1 MREGRE
7 VDKSMGGW
15 GVGEEER
22 GGVSGEEWGG
32 GGRCQW
38 QFGGRGGREMVKVA
52 HGRRKEVL
60 VAEQRSVSEGGGEG
74 QV

>member
-7 VDKSMGGW
+7 VDKS
-15 GVGEEER
+15 VGKEER
-22 GGVSGEEWGG
+22 GGVSGEEWDG

-52 HGRRKEVL
+52 QRRGKEVL

-74 QV
+74 QA